1 MKKIYRFFMVILGFI
16 LVLAGCSEGSK
27 EESISTSDKIEI
39 VTTLF
44 PQYDFARQIV
54 GDKAEVTL
62 LLPPGMESH
71 SYEPTPADMIK
82 INKANL
88 FIYTGELM
96 EPWAHKMI
104 ESVDSEQVKVLDVSQ
119 GIPLLAPNEEDE
131 QHHDHEAEVEGH
143 EHSEDDGHH
152 HTYDPHIW
160 TSPQNAKVMVNNILE
175 ALCEVDPQ
183 NADYYKANAQAY
195 QLQLDNL
202 NDEFE
207 VVVSNSKHDTIYHS
221 GRFAMQYLMQQY
233 GVNYVSAPFEAEPS
247 AALVAQVINEIKANN
262 IPAIYY
268 EELITPKIA
277 QMISE
282 ETGAQM
288 LLLHSCH
295 NVSKEDFDNGV
306 TYLSLMEQNVE
317 NLKIGLN

>member
-119 GIPLLAPNEEDE
+119 GIPLLAPNEEEE
-131 QHHDHEAEVEGH
+131 QYHDHEAEVEGH

-295 NVSKEDFDNGV
+295 NVSKEDFDNDV

>member
-1 MKKIYRFFMVILGFI
+1 MVILGFI

-119 GIPLLAPNEEDE
+119 GIPLLASNEEDE

>member
-119 GIPLLAPNEEDE
+119 GIPLLAPSEADE

-233 GVNYVSAPFEAEPS
+233 GINYVSAPFEAEPS

>member
-119 GIPLLAPNEEDE
+119 GIPLLASNEEDE

>member
-119 GIPLLAPNEEDE
+119 GIPLLASNEEDE

-221 GRFAMQYLMQQY
+221 GRFAMQYLMEQY

-295 NVSKEDFDNGV
+295 NVSKEDFDNDV

>member
-1 MKKIYRFFMVILGFI
+1 MVILGFI

-119 GIPLLAPNEEDE
+119 GIPLLAPNEADE

-175 ALCEVDPQ
+175 ALCEVDLQ

-233 GVNYVSAPFEAEPS
+233 GINYVSAPFEAEPS

>member
-119 GIPLLAPNEEDE
+119 GIPLLASNEEDE

-233 GVNYVSAPFEAEPS
+233 GINYVSAPFEAEPS
-247 AALVAQVINEIKANN
+247 SALVAQVINEIKANN

-295 NVSKEDFDNGV
+295 NVSKEDFDNGM

>member
-88 FIYTGELM
+88 FIYTGQLM

-119 GIPLLAPNEEDE
+119 GIPLLASNEEDE

-221 GRFAMQYLMQQY
+221 GRFAMQYLMEQY

-295 NVSKEDFDNGV
+295 NVSKEDFDNDV

>member
-233 GVNYVSAPFEAEPS
+233 GINYVSAPFEAEPS

>member
-119 GIPLLAPNEEDE
+119 GIPLLAPNEADE

-233 GVNYVSAPFEAEPS
+233 GINYVSAPFEAEPS

>member
-152 HTYDPHIW
+152 HIYDPHIW

>member
-119 GIPLLAPNEEDE
+119 GIPLLASNEEDE

-233 GVNYVSAPFEAEPS
+233 GINYVSAPFEAEPS

>member
-119 GIPLLAPNEEDE
+119 GIPLLASNEEDE

-221 GRFAMQYLMQQY
+221 GRFAMQYLMEQY

>member
-119 GIPLLAPNEEDE
+119 GIPLLASNEEDE

-233 GVNYVSAPFEAEPS
+233 GINYVSAPFEAEPS

-295 NVSKEDFDNGV
+295 NVSKEDFDNDV